1 MEMPSARCIHNP
13 YHQMCIPVPGTTA
26 LTGAIHTWKQGVN
39 VTASDD
45 HQLPSILL

>member
-13 YHQMCIPVPGTTA
+13 YHQMCSPVPGTTA

-39 VTASDD
+39 EETLCQTC
-45 HQLPSILL
+45 HFFLR